1 MLSHTHTHI
10 IKKQLSETN
19 KYAARTH
26 SDSVTESLRLSIN
39 PGISYWCAR
48 VMENGRINGKKS
60 GGEQIGKGE
69 GGEGRRRARRS
80 DTWREVER
88 ADV

>member
-1 MLSHTHTHI
+1 
-10 IKKQLSETN
+10 
-19 KYAARTH
+19 
-26 SDSVTESLRLSIN
+26 
-39 PGISYWCAR
+39 
-48 VMENGRINGKKS
+48 MENGRVNGKKS